1 MQVSLLRKKPESSS
15 EKSIFGTIFSSML
28 VVLLIEVLL
37 LVASIYLM
45 QVGPQL
51 DQNAEDILAMQ
62 VETRSGYIQSQLNEA
77 QELSSLTTRINTLT
91 EELLAD
97 GSISL
102 DTLDSG
108 SDAALPLLEAATP
121 ELISTLRSRP
131 VTGIF
136 IILNTHDLDQRQTG
150 ERMPVVYLRDL
161 DPDSPPSDNNS
172 DLMFER
178 APAQLVQSQNIYT
191 DKSWEPAIAYK
202 ALGRGGLL
210 YPPFQ
215 AAYQAET
222 KLDPVAYGHW
232 TTSSY
237 ILTGDT
243 RPAIAYSQP
252 LILPDG
258 TVYGVIGVEI
268 LTSYLTEKL
277 PYGELQTGN
286 SGSYF
291 LAVSNDLLS
300 NTSASISLTPVLAS
314 TETDALSSL
323 SSSLQFRSRNKC
335 YRMSEDGVAYI
346 SSIVS
351 LDLYSRN
358 APFSNEQWCL
368 VGVVP
373 TSQLFAFSQRVQ
385 QLLFL
390 TVLLTLIV
398 GFVASWLISE
408 RMSKPV
414 TQLSAEVEAAQ
425 AQADALP
432 HLSKTGIAEV
442 DQFASAITQL
452 STDVLASS
460 TRFLRIMEMAS
471 VELAGYELRGDILYT
486 TDNFFP
492 MLGLKKPADLTPES
506 FRAQIAQLEQT
517 NLYRTTPNRSR
528 IFAIPQSDGST
539 QYIVLR
545 VTHVAAET
553 PSEVGMLEDCTTS
566 MLEQQRIEHE
576 RDYDMLTGLY
586 SRQAFNRV
594 CNELFEQPEKL
605 GCAALLMMD
614 LDNLKHINDT
624 YGHDWGDQYI
634 RQTGQCF
641 LSNTPA
647 GTICSRLS
655 GDEFLLLFYGYSS
668 QEEIRVHLRRLNDA
682 LHASC
687 STLPNG
693 RTLNISISGGV
704 AWYPEDGRDL
714 KTLKKYADFAMYQ
727 VKQSHKGHM
736 NDFDIG
742 VYHREEYA
750 AQTQR
755 DFETMLKEELVTYYF
770 QPIFSSQNGQITA
783 YEALMRVNMPT
794 LHSPS
799 QVMTLA
805 HELDRLYDIE
815 RLTVFKS
822 SECFVQLQQKHLIRK
837 DALLFLNSIANISVT
852 DADSAEYIRR
862 YPDLLKQL
870 VVEITEQ
877 EELDHECLERK
888 RNVPGFSGAFA
899 LDDYGSGYSNEINLL
914 ELSPRYIKIDIS
926 IIRGIDTD
934 RDKQQIVSNIVAY
947 AHARSMK
954 LIAEGIENDAE
965 LRKVIDL
972 GVDLLQG
979 FYLSRPA
986 AVPTPIAPKALET
999 IRELYSRRSSVG

>member
-1 MQVSLLRKKPESSS
+1 MQVSLSHKKPESSS

-28 VVLLIEVLL
+28 VVLLIEVFL

-45 QVGPQL
+45 RVGPQL

-62 VETRSGYIQSQLNEA
+62 VETRGGYIQSQLLEA
-77 QELSSLTTRINTLT
+77 QELSSLSTRINTLT

-108 SDAALPLLEAATP
+108 SEAALPLLKAATLR
-121 ELISTLRSRP
+121 LISTLRSRP

-136 IILNTHDLDQRQTG
+136 LVLNTHDLDQRQTG

-161 DPDSPPSDNNS
+161 DPDAPPSDNNS

-178 APAQLVQSQNIYT
+178 APAQLVQSQSIYT
-191 DKSWEPAIAYK
+191 DKSWEPALAYR
-202 ALGRGGLL
+202 ALGKGGLL

-215 AAYQAET
+215 AAYQDEV
-222 KLDPVAYGHW
+222 KLDAAAYGHW

-268 LTSYLTEKL
+268 LTSYLTDRL
-277 PYGELQTGN
+277 PYGELQSDN

-291 LAVSNDLLS
+291 LAFSDDASSNIDKL
-300 NTSASISLTPVLAS
+300 SLTPVLSS
-314 TETDALSSL
+314 TRTSALSSL
-323 SSSLQFRSRNKC
+323 SSPLQFNRKDKC
-335 YRMSEDGVAYI
+335 YRMSQAGSAYI
-346 SSIVS
+346 SSIVP
-351 LDLYSRN
+351 LELYSRN

-373 TSQLFAFSQRVQ
+373 TSHLFAFSQRVQ

-398 GFVASWLISE
+398 GFSASWLISE

-425 AQADALP
+425 AQADTLP

-506 FRAQIAQLEQT
+506 FRAQIAQLEKT
-517 NLYRTTPNRSR
+517 HLYRTTPNRSR

-539 QYIVLR
+539 QYIILR
-545 VTHVAAET
+545 VTHIASET
-553 PSEVGMLEDCTTS
+553 PSEVGMLEDCTSS

-594 CNELFEQPEKL
+594 CNELFAQPEKL

-641 LSNTPA
+641 AANTPK
-647 GTICSRLS
+647 GTVCSRLS
-655 GDEFLLLFYGYSS
+655 GDEFLLLFYGYDS
-668 QEEIRVHLRRLNDA
+668 QDAIRKELSALNGALR
-682 LHASC
+682 ASC
-687 STLPNG
+687 ATLPNG
-693 RTLNISISGGV
+693 KTLNISISGGV
-704 AWYPEDGRDL
+704 AWFPEDGTDL

-727 VKQSHKGHM
+727 VKQSHKGHTG
-736 NDFDIG
+736 DFDIG

-755 DFETMLKEELVTYYF
+755 EFEQLLREKLVTYYF
-770 QPIFSSQNGQITA
+770 QPIFSAHSGRVAA

-794 LHSPS
+794 ITSPS

-815 RLTVFKS
+815 RITLFKS
-822 SECFVQLQQKHLIRK
+822 GETYEQLQQKG
-837 DALLFLNSIANISVT
+837 LLQNGAFLFVNSIANVSLT
-852 DADSAEYIRR
+852 PADVAKYQRR
-862 YPDLLKQL
+862 FPELLKYL

-877 EELDHECLERK
+877 EDLDRDSLERK
-888 RNVPGFSGAFA
+888 RNVPGFSGSFA
-899 LDDYGSGYSNEINLL
+899 LDDYGSGYSNELNLL
-914 ELSPRYIKIDIS
+914 ALAPRYIKIDIS
-926 IIRGIDTD
+926 IVRGIDTD
-934 RDKQQIVSNIVAY
+934 RDKQQIVSNIVDY
-947 AHARSMK
+947 AHARSMQ

-986 AVPTPIAPKALET
+986 AVPTPLAQPALDT
-999 IRELYSRRSSVG
+999 IRRIHTRNSSAG

>member
-1 MQVSLLRKKPESSS
+1 MQVSLSHKKPESSS

-28 VVLLIEVLL
+28 VVLLIEVFL

-45 QVGPQL
+45 RVGPQL

-62 VETRSGYIQSQLNEA
+62 VETRGGYIESQLLEA
-77 QELSSLTTRINTLT
+77 QELSSLSTRINTLT

-108 SDAALPLLEAATP
+108 SEAALPLLKAATP
-121 ELISTLRSRP
+121 RLISTLRSRP

-136 IILNTHDLDQRQTG
+136 LVLNTHDLDQRQTG
-150 ERMPVVYLRDL
+150 ERMPAVYLRDL
-161 DPDSPPSDNNS
+161 DPDAPPSDNNS

-178 APAQLVQSQNIYT
+178 APAQLVQSQSIYT
-191 DKSWEPAIAYK
+191 DKSWEPAIAYR
-202 ALGRGGLL
+202 ALGKGGLL

-215 AAYQAET
+215 AAYQDEV
-222 KLDPVAYGHW
+222 KLDAAAYGHW

-268 LTSYLTEKL
+268 LTSYLTDQL
-277 PYGELQTGN
+277 PYGELQSDN

-291 LAVSNDLLS
+291 LAFSGDASSNIDKL
-300 NTSASISLTPVLAS
+300 SLTPVLSS
-314 TETDALSSL
+314 TQTSALSSL
-323 SSSLQFRSRNKC
+323 SSPLQFIRKDKC
-335 YRMSEDGVAYI
+335 YRMSQDGSAYI
-346 SSIVS
+346 SSIVP
-351 LDLYSRN
+351 LELYSRN

-373 TSQLFAFSQRVQ
+373 TSHLFAFSQRVQ

-398 GFVASWLISE
+398 GFSASWLISE

-425 AQADALP
+425 AQADTLP

-471 VELAGYELRGDILYT
+471 VELAGYELRGDILYI

-506 FRAQIAQLEQT
+506 FRAQIAQLEKT
-517 NLYRTTPNRSR
+517 HLYRTTPNRSR

-539 QYIVLR
+539 QYIILR
-545 VTHVAAET
+545 VTHIASET
-553 PSEVGMLEDCTTS
+553 PSEVGMLEDCTSS
-566 MLEQQRIEHE
+566 MLEQQRIERE

-594 CNELFEQPEKL
+594 CNELFAQPEKL

-614 LDNLKHINDT
+614 LDNLKRINDT

-641 LSNTPA
+641 AANTPKN
-647 GTICSRLS
+647 TVCSRLS
-655 GDEFLLLFYGYSS
+655 GDEFLLLFYGYDTQDDIRAELDKLSAALRASS
-668 QEEIRVHLRRLNDA
+668 
-682 LHASC
+682 

-693 RTLNISISGGV
+693 KTLNISISGGV
-704 AWYPEDGRDL
+704 AWYPEDGKDL

-727 VKQSHKGHM
+727 VKQSRKGQM
-736 NDFDIG
+736 GDFDIG

-755 DFETMLKEELVTYYF
+755 EFLELLREERVHYYF
-770 QPIFSSQNGQITA
+770 QPIFSAQTGRVVA

-794 LHSPS
+794 LTSPS
-799 QVMTLA
+799 QVMALA
-805 HELDRLYDIE
+805 HEQDRLYDIE
-815 RLTVFKS
+815 RITMFHS
-822 SECFVQLQQKHLIRK
+822 SEAFEKLQNRGLIRK
-837 DALLFLNSIANISVT
+837 DALLFVNSIANVDLSDEDIQ
-852 DADSAEYIRR
+852 EYHRR

-877 EELDHECLERK
+877 EDLDRACLERK
-888 RNVPGFSGAFA
+888 RNMPGFSGAFA
-899 LDDYGSGYSNEINLL
+899 LDDYGTGYSNEINLL

-986 AVPTPIAPKALET
+986 AVPTPIAPQALET

>member
-1 MQVSLLRKKPESSS
+1 MQVSLSHKKPESSS

-45 QVGPQL
+45 RVGPQL

-62 VETRSGYIQSQLNEA
+62 VETRGGYIQSQLLEA
-77 QELSSLTTRINTLT
+77 QELSSLSTRINTLT

-108 SDAALPLLEAATP
+108 SEAALPLLKAATP
-121 ELISTLRSRP
+121 RLISTLRSRP

-136 IILNTHDLDQRQTG
+136 LVLNTHDLDQRQTG

-161 DPDSPPSDNNS
+161 DPDAPPSDTNS

-178 APAQLVQSQNIYT
+178 APAQLVQSQSIYT
-191 DKSWEPAIAYK
+191 DKSWEPALAYR
-202 ALGRGGLL
+202 ALGKGGLL

-215 AAYQAET
+215 AAYQDEV
-222 KLDPVAYGHW
+222 KLDTAAYGHW

-268 LTSYLTEKL
+268 LTSYLTDQL
-277 PYGELQTGN
+277 PYGELQSDN
-286 SGSYF
+286 SGGYF
-291 LAVSNDLLS
+291 LAFSDDASSNIDKL
-300 NTSASISLTPVLAS
+300 SLTPVLSS
-314 TETDALSSL
+314 TRTSALSSL
-323 SSSLQFRSRNKC
+323 SSPLQFNRKDKC
-335 YRMSEDGVAYI
+335 YRMSQAGSAYI

-351 LDLYSRN
+351 LELYSRN

-373 TSQLFAFSQRVQ
+373 TSHLFAFSQRVQ

-398 GFVASWLISE
+398 GFSASWLISE

-425 AQADALP
+425 AQADTLP

-506 FRAQIAQLEQT
+506 FRAQIAQLEKT
-517 NLYRTTPNRSR
+517 HLYRTTPNRSR

-539 QYIVLR
+539 QYIILR
-545 VTHVAAET
+545 VTHIASET
-553 PSEVGMLEDCTTS
+553 PSEVGMLEDCTS
-566 MLEQQRIEHE
+566 PMLEQQRIEHE

-594 CNELFEQPEKL
+594 CHELFAQPEKL

-614 LDNLKHINDT
+614 LDNLKRINDT

-641 LSNTPA
+641 TANTPA

-655 GDEFLLLFYGYSS
+655 GDEFLLLFYGYRS
-668 QEEIRVHLRRLNDA
+668 QEEIRVHLNHLNQA
-682 LHASC
+682 LHASRT
-687 STLPNG
+687 TLPNG

-736 NDFDIG
+736 SDFDIG
-742 VYHREEYA
+742 MYHREEYA
-750 AQTQR
+750 AQIQR

-770 QPIFSSQNGQITA
+770 QPIFSAQNGQITA

-794 LHSPS
+794 LTSPA

-822 SECFVQLQQKHLIRK
+822 SECFTQLQQKHLIRK

-852 DADSAEYIRR
+852 DADHAEYVRR
-862 YPDLLKQL
+862 YPELLKQL

-986 AVPTPIAPKALET
+986 AVPTPIAPQALET